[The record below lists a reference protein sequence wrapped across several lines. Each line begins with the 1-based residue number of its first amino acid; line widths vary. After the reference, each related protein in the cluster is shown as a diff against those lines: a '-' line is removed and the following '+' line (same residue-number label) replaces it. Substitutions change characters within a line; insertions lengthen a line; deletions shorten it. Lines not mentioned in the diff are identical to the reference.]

1 MLLLSSADFYF
12 KIYFFSFFFRNT
24 IEVSNIID
32 PDLGRR
38 FVGPNLGSICLQML
52 STDDIS
58 RLACKELKQRRRKG
72 PNFSQLN
79 QRKMLFTQE
88 FEAFYIEPLFEH
100 RSIAH
105 FLL

>member
-1 MLLLSSADFYF
+1 M
-12 KIYFFSFFFRNT
+12 
-24 IEVSNIID
+24 SNNID

-72 PNFSQLN
+72 PFFS
-79 QRKMLFTQE
+79 
-88 FEAFYIEPLFEH
+88 
-100 RSIAH
+100 
-105 FLL
+105 LLI